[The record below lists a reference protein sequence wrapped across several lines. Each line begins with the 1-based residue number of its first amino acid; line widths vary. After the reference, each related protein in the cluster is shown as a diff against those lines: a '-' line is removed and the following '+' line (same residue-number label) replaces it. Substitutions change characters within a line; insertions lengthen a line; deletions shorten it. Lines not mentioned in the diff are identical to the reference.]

1 MQIAE
6 IRTTKKRKIRH
17 KKERWKLKTVDF
29 HLPPLC
35 PVSLG
40 FSFNLKRIG
49 RRGLE
54 CRAGEGAGEGVK
66 EKLGGWGGV
75 RGSAAVLLQ

>member
-1 MQIAE
+1 M
-6 IRTTKKRKIRH
+6 
-17 KKERWKLKTVDF
+17 DF

-49 RRGLE
+49 RRGLG
-54 CRAGEGAGEGVK
+54 CRAAEGAGEGV
-66 EKLGGWGGV
+66 EKRGGWGGV
-75 RGSAAVLLQ
+75 RGGAAGLLQ